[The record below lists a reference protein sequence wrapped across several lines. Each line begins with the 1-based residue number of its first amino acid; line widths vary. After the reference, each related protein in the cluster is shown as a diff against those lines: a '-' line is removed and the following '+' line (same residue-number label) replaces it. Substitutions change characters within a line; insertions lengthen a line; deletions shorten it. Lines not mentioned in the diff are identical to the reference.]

1 MSLVYRDGILIAE
14 WLYKNSRDMHAAAS
28 ADAVSANM
36 LWLHSDREK
45 LQNLSDSIA
54 LFLTPVDK
62 SITLIE

>member
-36 LWLHSDREK
+36 LRLHSDREK

>member
-14 WLYKNSRDMHAAAS
+14 WLYKNSGDMHATAS

-36 LWLHSDREK
+36 LLLHSNREK

-54 LFLTPVDK
+54 LFVTPVDK